1 MLILD
6 FVKKKAK
13 RMGFWGALV
22 RTNTGVSSLNFFL
35 ICTTLVGISLLAV
48 VPFSILWEV
57 LHNDIV
63 ASDLTGWA
71 TFIGAVSTLFATAGI
86 TKAWSNW
93 SEQKFSGRNCEETN
107 GEDKCDE
114 ENDDD
119 DRKQEGDQQQI
130 IFD

>member
-93 SEQKFSGRNCEETN
+93 SEQKFSGRSS
-107 GEDKCDE
+107 E
-114 ENDDD
+114 ENE
-119 DRKQEGDQQQI
+119 DRCEDNNEKDKDQQQI